1 MAAKKTISDEIFC
14 QTYILQFDA
23 AAAAKAAGSNAKD
36 RRQAGYQL
44 LEKAVVQTR
53 IDELILERIERLRM
67 SQDHVVLELAEIAFS
82 SLLDFADWDS
92 DSLTLKFSSTLD
104 PAKARTI
111 KSVKHTRKRGKIEED
126 TLEITREDKMKAL
139 ELLGRHLGMWGDTK
153 SSGNTE
159 GVEAFI
165 GSIAAIRVELATK
178 SGK

>member
-67 SQDHVVLELAEIAFS
+67 SQDHVVLELAEITGS
-82 SLLDFADWDS
+82 RGSRTRGNRVLE
-92 DSLTLKFSSTLD
+92 
-104 PAKARTI
+104 PARFCAMEYR
-111 KSVKHTRKRGKIEED
+111 HCD
-126 TLEITREDKMKAL
+126 AHTLE
-139 ELLGRHLGMWGDTK
+139 
-153 SSGNTE
+153 
-159 GVEAFI
+159 
-165 GSIAAIRVELATK
+165 
-178 SGK
+178 

>member
-1 MAAKKTISDEIFC
+1 MNDEIFC

-23 AAAAKAAGSNAKD
+23 AQAAKAAGSKAKNLL
-36 RRQAGYQL
+36 QAGYQL

-82 SLLDFADWDS
+82 SLLDFAQWSTDTVT
-92 DSLTLKFSSTLD
+92 LTPSSEID

-159 GVEAFI
+159 GVQAFLDSFTAI
-165 GSIAAIRVELATK
+165 RAEIAAK
-178 SGK
+178 PGK